1 VSRLAAG
8 QVTVAMSGDGG
19 DELFGGYPRYVAN
32 SQTWS
37 RVEKV
42 PRLLRRSLAAVINAV
57 PAVLWGPI
65 MSPILADGARSMPGF
80 ADLLRDASVSDYHRR
95 ANYLGIADV
104 SRIRAPESAASAGFE
119 AGPGSPF
126 DQLLYLDQR
135 KRLPDAMLTKVDRAS
150 MAVGLEVRVPLLDNR
165 VLDYSWSVPT
175 DRLVRDG
182 RQKAVLRAVLDR
194 YLPSHFLTQT
204 KTGFHIPIRDWLG
217 ESLRSWAESL
227 IHDESRQVDAFLN
240 IAHLH
245 DMWRRYLGGEK
256 HNANGLWIVL
266 MFLTWNRALRADGIH
281 P

>member
-1 VSRLAAG
+1 VSRLAVG

-32 SQTWS
+32 SRTWS
-37 RVEKV
+37 HVEKV

-57 PAVLWGPI
+57 PAMLWGPI
-65 MSPILADGARSMPGF
+65 MRPILADGARSMPGF
-80 ADLLRDASVSDYHRR
+80 ADLLRDASVADYHRR

-104 SRIRAPESAASAGFE
+104 SRIRAVEAAASAGFE

-165 VLDYSWSVPT
+165 VLDYSWSVPA
-175 DRLVRDG
+175 DRLVRNG
-182 RQKAVLRAVLDR
+182 KQKAVLRAVLDR

-204 KTGFHIPIRDWLG
+204 KTGFHIPIRHWLG
-217 ESLRSWAESL
+217 ESLRPWAESL
-227 IHDESRQVDAFLN
+227 IHDEARQVDAFLN
-240 IAHLH
+240 IAHLQ
-245 DMWRRYLGGEK
+245 DMWRRYIDGEK

-266 MFLTWNRALRADGIH
+266 MFLSWNRALRTDGI
-281 P
+281 